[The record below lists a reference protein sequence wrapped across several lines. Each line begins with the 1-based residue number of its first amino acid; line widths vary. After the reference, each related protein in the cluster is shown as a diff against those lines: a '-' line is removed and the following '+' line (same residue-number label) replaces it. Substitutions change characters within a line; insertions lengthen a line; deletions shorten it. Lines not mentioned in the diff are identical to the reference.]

1 MDDKN
6 WEVLKKAMRES
17 RELRMRLSES
27 SDLGDRLYYQ
37 LCYSARR
44 DTEGWMK
51 LYGQVHEY
59 LKGDNPEE
67 KKSRLMQYT
76 EMLAMMKEG
85 RKGGSKH
92 GY

>member
-1 MDDKN
+1 
-6 WEVLKKAMRES
+6 
-17 RELRMRLSES
+17 
-27 SDLGDRLYYQ
+27 
-37 LCYSARR
+37 
-44 DTEGWMK
+44 MK